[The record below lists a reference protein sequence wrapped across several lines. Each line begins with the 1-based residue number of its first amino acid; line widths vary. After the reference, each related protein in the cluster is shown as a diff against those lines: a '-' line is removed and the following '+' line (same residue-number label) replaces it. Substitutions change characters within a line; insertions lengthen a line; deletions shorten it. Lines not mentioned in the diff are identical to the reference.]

1 MPTPPTPEVLR
12 VFRSNRSEGYPSEPW
27 NFDISVLPSQ
37 SSPFPTIIAGYEIG
51 NANYNQGYPIPDVSM
66 GDVSVMKVQT
76 RPYPKL
82 QMSAGAED
90 IPYEINE
97 SYPCNIDMGD
107 ISHMKA
113 QTRPY
118 PRLQMSAGADD
129 IPYEINESYPC
140 KLDVGDIS
148 HKNIQEK
155 PFPNLLS
162 SIEPDV
168 NEGYPAFRKVA
179 PSFGACSNIPTLEE
193 IEIPKSVKWIDDYAF
208 YNTKISK
215 VKIAA
220 DCMYFRHS
228 FPRGT
233 RIAFYKDD

>member
-66 GDVSVMKVQT
+66 GDVSVMKV
-76 RPYPKL
+76 
-82 QMSAGAED
+82 
-90 IPYEINE
+90 
-97 SYPCNIDMGD
+97 
-107 ISHMKA
+107 